1 MKSLTSSQNHLETIR
16 KTILNNILCTQ
27 EDVIVVKGD
36 RKINLFSNEEWEEE

>member
-1 MKSLTSSQNHLETIR
+1 MLSFLFCFYNYFDVDD
-16 KTILNNILCTQ
+16 ILCTQ